1 MAELQQVSF
10 VLTVQRD
17 LNLAY
22 LQAVSGKPDEARKA
36 LGRLK
41 ESSRRQYVSPYFI
54 AAIYSG
60 LGDKDQCFEWLEKA
74 YSDHDPNMVTSLR
87 GDPRFDSVR
96 GDSRFEDLLRRMGLP
111 E

>member
-1 MAELQQVSF
+1 VSF

-41 ESSRRQYVSPYFI
+41 DLSRRQYISPYSI

-60 LGDKDQCFEWLEKA
+60 LGDKDQVFELLEKDYNDRDFNIA
-74 YSDHDPNMVTSLR
+74 LLPS
-87 GDPRFDSVR
+87 DPRFDAVS
-96 GDSRFEDLLRRMGLP
+96 GDSRFKDLLRRIGLP
-111 E
+111 Q